1 MKLQKIFLFLFC
13 FTLASGIALAQKVS
27 VQTDPEANFSSY
39 KTYAWGPENNRSSNP
54 MTDQMIMESIDSQLA
69 SHGFTKVQENPN
81 LLVMYHTGESSAVQW
96 NSFGGFRGFGG
107 MGSGTINKV
116 YTGQVVID
124 LVDPTA
130 KKYVWQATASDSIS
144 SDQSKNQKEFTKAVQ
159 KIFSNFP
166 NPPK

>member
-1 MKLQKIFLFLFC
+1 VKLQKIFLFLCC
-13 FTLASGIALAQKVS
+13 FTLASGIALAQKVN
-27 VQTDPEANFSSY
+27 VQTDPEANFSNY

-54 MTDQMIMESIDSQLA
+54 MTDQMIMETIDAQLA
-69 SHGFTKVQENPN
+69 SHGLMKVQENPN
-81 LLVMYHTGESSAVQW
+81 LLVMYHTGESSSVQW
-96 NSFGGFRGFGG
+96 NSFGGFRGFG
-107 MGSGTINKV
+107 MGSGNVYKV

-130 KKYVWQATASDSIS
+130 KKYVWQASASDTVS
-144 SDQSKNQKEFTKAVQ
+144 SDASKTQKEFTKAVT